1 MAEEKDPLK
10 ITLREASQLYNQ
22 EIGTSK
28 ITSFNA
34 KSKYGKYGDIALVDA
49 FKGNKGSRVID
60 KILGQTDTP
69 GTFNTMIDNLRLI
82 SQPVRRR
89 IALANPNDPSLNT
102 LPGLEAKDEQTKI
115 VFGERKAS
123 GQVAKIAILTDNR
136 QGWKEFFDQID
147 KIANDPKNPK
157 QAIANAFRVSYF
169 TGPRPG
175 LIAGLQGSEYLVD
188 QGAIYVT
195 PQTKVV
201 GVAVDE
207 QETRKGASKG
217 ETSFKKGATPYTVPL
232 GENAHAYLQQQ
243 LKINANDP
251 DIKSYLE
258 EQSKKGKTP
267 IFVQKIVD
275 KKGNVKIST
284 INTSAISDMLSGI
297 KTSTPIIIDNQSG
310 KEYNTLN
317 PVEKTKTGK
326 FGSPLARNIHASIAL
341 NELNEDDKLIDFLHG
356 RSETSGTKGRGQTK
370 KMDYA
375 LRPRGRFTQG
385 ERDGQQ
391 RITNWINGVQGK
403 DVTAIPD
410 VENNVTSANYAIKGF
425 FDAPL
430 TDKEIADTT
439 GIKDNLFKKL
449 ADGEISLDLSKIR
462 NNLKG
467 KGKYAVG
474 TFLAGAT
481 ATAVPEDAFAAV
493 AEFGTELALEEILD
507 AGAIKILQGVGAG
520 ASATPIGLGLT
531 AATTTVSPA
540 GEGSAFEKENQYAN
554 MLGVSRNALLNLQQN
569 MPEEYKKLEN
579 YIEKRITQETVLDP
593 DAEQAK
599 GQAFRSMGS
608 ADNDPTN
615 LFVQEMLALENQN
628 QGRL

>member
-10 ITLREASQLYNQ
+10 ITLREASQLYNK

-410 VENNVTSANYAIKGF
+410 VQNNVTKANYAIKGF

-430 TDKEIADTT
+430 TDQEIADTT

-474 TFLAGAT
+474 TFITGT
-481 ATAVPEDAFAAV
+481 ALSAVPEDAFSAV
-493 AEFGTELALEEILD
+493 AEFGTQLALEEILD
-507 AGAIKILQGVGAG
+507 AGAIKILQGIGTG

-599 GQAFRSMGS
+599 GEAFRSMGS

-615 LFVQEMLALENQN
+615 LFVQEMLALEN
-628 QGRL
+628 

>member
-10 ITLREASQLYNQ
+10 ITLREAAELYNQ

-28 ITSFNA
+28 ITSFGA
-34 KSKYGKYGDIALVDA
+34 KSKYGKYGNIPLVDA
-49 FKGNKGSRVID
+49 FKGNKGSRIID
-60 KILGQTDTP
+60 KILDQTDTP

-89 IALANPNDPSLNT
+89 ISLANPNDPSLNI
-102 LPGLEAKDEQTKI
+102 LPGSEAKDEQTKI
-115 VFGERKAS
+115 VFGERKVAEET
-123 GQVAKIAILTDNR
+123 AKIAILTDNR
-136 QGWKEFFDQID
+136 QGWKEFFDEID
-147 KIANDPKNPK
+147 KIADDPNNPK
-157 QAIANAFRVSYF
+157 QALANAFRVSYY

-201 GVAVDE
+201 GAAVDD

-217 ETSFKKGATPYTVPL
+217 KTSFKKKATPYTVPL

-251 DIKSYLE
+251 DIKAYLE
-258 EQSKKGKTP
+258 EQSKKGKSP
-267 IFVQKIVD
+267 IFVQKTVD
-275 KKGNVKIST
+275 KNGKVKIST
-284 INTSAISDMLSGI
+284 INTSAISDMLSEI

-326 FGSPLARNIHASIAL
+326 FGSALSRNIHASIAL
-341 NELNEDDKLIDFLHG
+341 NELNESDQLIDFLHG

-391 RITNWINGVQGK
+391 RIGNWINGVQNK
-403 DVTAIPD
+403 DVTTIPD
-410 VENNVTSANYAIKGF
+410 IQNTVTKANYGIKGF

-430 TDKEIADTT
+430 TDQEIANTT

-467 KGKYAVG
+467 KGKYAIG
-474 TFLAGAT
+474 TFITGT
-481 ATAVPEDAFAAV
+481 ALSAVPEDAFSAV
-493 AEFGTELALEEILD
+493 AEVGTQLALEEILD

-520 ASATPIGLGLT
+520 ASATPVGLGLT

-554 MLGVSRNALLNLQQN
+554 MLGVSRNAILNLQQN
-569 MPEEYKKLEN
+569 MPKEYEKLEN
-579 YIEKRITQETVLDP
+579 YIQKRITQETVLDP

-599 GQAFRSMGS
+599 GQAFRSMTSG
-608 ADNDPTN
+608 NQEPTN
-615 LFVQEMLALENQN
+615 LFVQEMLALEN
-628 QGRL
+628 